1 MKNIEPF
8 HLCLHQPNWNKM
20 PDGVIHSQFYE
31 EYDNLTLPLLQ
42 FYKAMVGL
50 RLTFS
55 IDPRHV
61 MTQCVKNAIFV
72 TGKGLPVFI

>member
-1 MKNIEPF
+1 MIYEKHRAVSFVLTSTQLKKN
-8 HLCLHQPNWNKM
+8 M
-20 PDGVIHSQFYE
+20 PYLQAKTDSVVSIHSQFYE

-61 MTQCVKNAIFV
+61 MTQCV
-72 TGKGLPVFI
+72 